1 MTPLDRT
8 ASAPGTPPPGTPPH
22 PAAPET
28 ATAPAQAVPS
38 GLGEVCARGLWIA
51 PRPLHLAGY
60 PDDPDD
66 AHIVRGID

>member
-1 MTPLDRT
+1 MTTLDST
-8 ASAPGTPPPGTPPH
+8 APALATEPPGDQPH
-22 PAAPET
+22 PAPHHPDTPTVT
-28 ATAPAQAVPS
+28 APS